1 MATQFVIE
9 YETASG
15 EVDEL
20 GGIFP
25 TIADA
30 ERVCEEV
37 WNRYAPSEKFARFSV
52 LNSETREVISELEC

>member
-9 YETASG
+9 YERASG
-15 EVDEL
+15 EVGEI

-25 TIADA
+25 TSDIA
-30 ERVCEEV
+30 ERVCEDM

-52 LNSETREVISELEC
+52 LNAETRETISELEC